1 MGITIE
7 NDNFFKHYHTDPPKD
22 YKKWARICEHIIAHY
37 NEGWANGFNYNIKYW
52 EIWNEPEVR
61 SKFARSGD
69 EQMWNGTDEQYWEL
83 YSVAATHLKERFPDI
98 KVGGY
103 SSIGLYHVVKAGIS
117 PSQNVD
123 HAPNKLFNCFHG
135 FLKYITKGEK
145 KVPLD
150 FFTWH
155 SYHTSPKDNATMS
168 VYIKTQLGIYGYP
181 ECENI
186 NDEWN
191 PNITLRGKLQ
201 DCANVASNMLS
212 YQKNMLDMATYY
224 ALSRL
229 NSNYNGWYHPY
240 TGERLKTYYVFKGFN
255 QLYRLENELQS
266 SCSNENIYVGA
277 AKNDNKLC
285 LMIANYDGGDTE
297 VEVDIKGFG
306 ATKAK
311 MNCIDEDKWYD
322 EVALE
327 GKDNLTIAL
336 PKHAV
341 YLLTFEK

>member
-1 MGITIE
+1 M
-7 NDNFFKHYHTDPPKD
+7 K
-22 YKKWARICEHIIAHY
+22 
-37 NEGWANGFNYNIKYW
+37 
-52 EIWNEPEVR
+52 
-61 SKFARSGD
+61 
-69 EQMWNGTDEQYWEL
+69 GT
-83 YSVAATHLKERFPDI
+83 
-98 KVGGY
+98 
-103 SSIGLYHVVKAGIS
+103 
-117 PSQNVD
+117 
-123 HAPNKLFNCFHG
+123 
-135 FLKYITKGEK
+135 
-145 KVPLD
+145 
-150 FFTWH
+150 
-155 SYHTSPKDNATMS
+155 
-168 VYIKTQLGIYGYP
+168 
-181 ECENI
+181 
-186 NDEWN
+186 
-191 PNITLRGKLQ
+191 LQ

-229 NSNYNGWYHPY
+229 NSNYNGWYHTY